1 MGADACVISPSV
13 RTLLEETL
21 VENTYVIR
29 DVASQSGEK
38 QYGFGIQ
45 IPGSEASYVGFTTVN
60 NTCPNNDIVPTC
72 YDESNSSDP
81 FWGDAEGQ
89 HTRCIRFRCEQG
101 GANVALVDT
110 FLTMSPK
117 IAATDKHEF
126 TYETTNPTGTATYDP
141 NPFITWRIDLTDLA
155 AIQVSAKIANVV
167 RITETDETF
176 IEFSHMGSLSASRT
190 DADVSLINLDLEF
203 GGLLKNQDV
212 LTATV
217 QVDAAG
223 DVSGEIKAGTETI
236 ALIKDE
242 FEFSWQGDCAHN

>member
-60 NTCPNNDIVPTC
+60 NTCPNNDTVSTC
-72 YDESNSSDP
+72 YSTDDPNPDE
-81 FWGDAEGQ
+81 FWMVHD
-89 HTRCIRFRCEQG
+89 RCVRFRCEQG

-110 FLTMSPK
+110 FLTMQPK
-117 IAATDKHEF
+117 KAATDKHAF
-126 TYETTNPTGTATYDP
+126 TYDITNPTGEATYDP

-167 RITETDETF
+167 RIVETDETF